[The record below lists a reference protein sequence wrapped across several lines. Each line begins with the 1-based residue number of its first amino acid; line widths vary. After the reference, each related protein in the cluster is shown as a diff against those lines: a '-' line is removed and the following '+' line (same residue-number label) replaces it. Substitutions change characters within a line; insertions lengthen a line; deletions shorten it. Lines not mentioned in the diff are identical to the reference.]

1 MVKTIVINGKSYPCR
16 VTMGAMLRYKR
27 ETGKEVGEL
36 TQDDVSGLVTFMWCC
51 VKSACAADGVAM
63 DLDLEAF
70 ADALT
75 PEDVEAFN
83 VADDA
88 GKKKVTKGK
97 A

>member
-1 MVKTIVINGKSYPCR
+1 MKKIKIKRQEYPCR
-16 VTMGAMLRYKR
+16 VTMGAMVRFKR
-27 ETGKEVGEL
+27 ESGMDLREVNWA
-36 TQDDVSGLVTFMWCC
+36 DVDLMLMFVWCC

-75 PEDVEAFN
+75 PEDVEVFN

-88 GKKKVTKGK
+88 GKKKVTKEK